1 METLNLYGDV
11 FTMTSGAHGSDIASQ
26 RMDELDK
33 MSLKQVCDVQD
44 AKVLDI
50 GCGLGAQSVRFA
62 MLGAKVSAVDIM
74 DSEQTI
80 KNHLVLLGIKDDA
93 VVFHKK
99 DICSYMDVCSESYNI
114 IYSQRFIHYLPYQE
128 ALKLADNLY
137 HHMEEGALVFIS
149 ASGMSSEL
157 SIGYD
162 PSDSIVKR
170 FSRLEPKMAQKH
182 GILEPVCL
190 YYKEELQKL
199 FVGVGFSTVSLWTS
213 SFGNVKAVFKK

>member
-1 METLNLYGDV
+1 MEKLNIYGDV
-11 FTMTSGAHGSDIASQ
+11 FTMTSGSHGSDIASQ

-62 MLGAKVSAVDIM
+62 MLGARVSAVDIV

-80 KNHLVLLGIKDDA
+80 KNHLVLLGLKDNA
-93 VVFHKK
+93 VAFYKK
-99 DICSYMDVCSESYNI
+99 DIFSYMNNCSELYNI

-128 ALKLADNLY
+128 ALMLADNLY
-137 HHMEEGALVFIS
+137 HHLEEDAYVFIS

-162 PSDSIVKR
+162 PADSIVKR
-170 FSRLEPKMAQKH
+170 FSKLESRMAQKH

-190 YYKEELQKL
+190 YYKEELDEL
-199 FVGVGFSTVSLWTS
+199 FAKVGFSTVSLWTS
-213 SFGNVKAVFKK
+213 SFGNVKAVFRK

>member
-1 METLNLYGDV
+1 MEKLNLYGDV
-11 FTMTSGAHGSDIASQ
+11 FTMTSGSHGSDIASQ

-33 MSLKQVCDVQD
+33 MSLKQVCDLHD

-62 MLGAKVSAVDIM
+62 MLGAKVSAVDIV
-74 DSEQTI
+74 DSEQII
-80 KNHLVLLGIKDDA
+80 KNHLALLGVKDDA
-93 VVFHKK
+93 VIFHKE
-99 DICSYMDVCSESYNI
+99 DICSYMDNCTESYNI

-137 HHMEEGALVFIS
+137 HHMEDDAHVFIS

-162 PSDSIVKR
+162 PADTIVNR
-170 FSRLEPKMAQKH
+170 FSRLETQMAQKH

-190 YYKEELQKL
+190 YFKEELEEL
-199 FVGVGFSTVSLWTS
+199 FAKVGFSTVSLWTS